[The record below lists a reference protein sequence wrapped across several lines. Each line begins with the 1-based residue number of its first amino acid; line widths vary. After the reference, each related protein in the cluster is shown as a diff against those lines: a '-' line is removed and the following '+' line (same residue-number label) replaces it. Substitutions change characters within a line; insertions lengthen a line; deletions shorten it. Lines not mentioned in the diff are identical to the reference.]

1 MKKYPIGTALKKQR
15 INMNL
20 TQGDFTQGILSI
32 SQYSRVE
39 SGKQDIKASDLIN
52 ILTVNHID
60 INRFFSSIT
69 ITKNFSST
77 KDISNEKIMLLLMQ
91 GFYDHNPKPIYEL
104 KKSVLKYDP
113 KNQLLNLID
122 LVIAVLEKRTDSL
135 PKNII
140 TFFSNN
146 LNKSDNWV
154 SNEDFLK
161 LFGNTMVILNID
173 RLNIYMHKILKFYK
187 NDIQHYSITI
197 QKRIAGIC
205 INYLKIST
213 SYKYSPWIK
222 DTLSLIN
229 NLSPIPEL
237 FMFKLLGLYFKNI
250 FTNNPSQNKEIL
262 DLLSNCGYNNFI
274 KNLF

>member
-1 MKKYPIGTALKKQR
+1 M
-15 INMNL
+15 
-20 TQGDFTQGILSI
+20 
-32 SQYSRVE
+32 
-39 SGKQDIKASDLIN
+39 
-52 ILTVNHID
+52 TVNHID

-77 KDISNEKIMLLLMQ
+77 KGISNEKIMLLLMQ
-91 GFYDHNPKPIYEL
+91 GFYDHNPKAINEL
-104 KKSVLKYDP
+104 KKIVLKYDP

-161 LFGNTMVILNID
+161 LFGNTMVILNVD

-250 FTNNPSQNKEIL
+250 FTNNPSKNKEIL